1 MGQKQG
7 QEYNAKMPCSA
18 SLETPVPDHRD
29 CRAEWTPCTAQVS
42 GSQQQAL
49 QNELTH
55 TQWQDRVDCN
65 GGTKSSVFEIWTSG
79 IISFKKCNLAWD
91 VLQAFF
97 FFLSSFHQTWLCLLY
112 IYCAYQF
119 QCFCFFR
126 PCKPGMVTWE
136 RFLHLYRIHSWLQL
150 KFTKHIPRLP

>member
-1 MGQKQG
+1 
-7 QEYNAKMPCSA
+7 MPRCPA
-18 SLETPVPDHRD
+18 WLPWKPLCQATEI
-29 CRAEWTPCTAQVS
+29 AELSEHHVLPRWA
-42 GSQQQAL
+42 GSQQQGL

-55 TQWQDRVDCN
+55 TQWQDRVDGN
-65 GGTKSSVFEIWTSG
+65 GGTKSSVSEIWTSG

-91 VLQAFF
+91 FLQAFF
-97 FFLSSFHQTWLCLLY
+97 FFSLSSFHQTWLYSLY
-112 IYCAYQF
+112 IYCAYEF

-136 RFLHLYRIHSWLQL
+136 RLLHLYRIHSWLQL